1 MERKPFPA
9 SRDLVYDCAM
19 EDPVYLD
26 HNATTPLLPAVV
38 DAMLPYLR
46 EHFGNPSSAHPYG
59 RRAREAVDRARAQVA
74 SLLACSADEVV
85 FTSGGTEASN
95 LAIHGT
101 LAARPT
107 RRHVVTTAAEHPATA
122 ATLAALVPT
131 GVYVDTVG
139 VDGDGRVDAQA
150 VGAALRDA
158 TALVTV
164 IHGQNETGVLQP
176 VAAIAR
182 AARKRGV
189 VSHVDAAQSAGKVD
203 VRVDVLGC
211 DLMTVVGHKL
221 YGPKGVGALYV
232 RAGTP
237 LAPFARGAG
246 HERGMRP
253 GTENVASLVGF
264 GVACEVAA
272 KELDAAAARSL
283 ALRGRLW
290 GLLREA
296 IPGVALNGHPIER
309 LPNTLSVR
317 FPRVSGNALLA
328 AAPDVAASTGSACHA
343 GVEAAPGAIVA
354 MGVPASEA
362 IGTVRLTTGR
372 HNSEADIVRAAD
384 ALIAAWRSLVTA
396 GD

>member
-1 MERKPFPA
+1 MA
-9 SRDLVYDCAM
+9 AM
-19 EDPVYLD
+19 EPAVYLD

-74 SLLACSADEVV
+74 ALLACAPEEVV

-95 LAIHGT
+95 LAIHGV
-101 LAARPT
+101 LRRERT

-122 ATLAALVPT
+122 ATLAALVAE
-131 GVYVDTVG
+131 GVRLTTVD
-139 VDGDGRVDAQA
+139 VDAYGRVDAA
-150 VGAALRDA
+150 EVAAALGDD

-182 AARKRGV
+182 AARERGV
-189 VSHVDAAQSAGKVD
+189 LTHVDAAQSAGKVD

-232 RAGTP
+232 RAGT
-237 LAPFARGAG
+237 AIVPFARGAG
-246 HERGMRP
+246 HERGRRP

-272 KELDAAAARSL
+272 KELDATAARSL
-283 ALRGRLW
+283 ALRERLW
-290 GLLREA
+290 ARLREGV
-296 IPGVALNGHPIER
+296 PGIALNGHPTER

-317 FPRVSGNALLA
+317 FPGVSGNALLA
-328 AAPDVAASTGSACHA
+328 AATEVAASTGSACHA
-343 GVEAAPGAIVA
+343 GGESAPAAIVA
-354 MGVPASEA
+354 MGVPAAEA
-362 IGTVRLTTGR
+362 LGTVRLTTGR
-372 HNSEADIVRAAD
+372 HNAEADIDRAA
-384 ALIAAWRSLVTA
+384 ASLVAAWRALVAA
-396 GD
+396 GG

>member
-1 MERKPFPA
+1 
-9 SRDLVYDCAM
+9 
-19 EDPVYLD
+19 
-26 HNATTPLLPAVV
+26 
-38 DAMLPYLR
+38 
-46 EHFGNPSSAHPYG
+46 
-59 RRAREAVDRARAQVA
+59 
-74 SLLACSADEVV
+74 
-85 FTSGGTEASN
+85 
-95 LAIHGT
+95 
-101 LAARPT
+101 
-107 RRHVVTTAAEHPATA
+107 
-122 ATLAALVPT
+122 
-131 GVYVDTVG
+131 
-139 VDGDGRVDAQA
+139 
-150 VGAALRDA
+150 
-158 TALVTV
+158 
-164 IHGQNETGVLQP
+164 
-176 VAAIAR
+176 
-182 AARKRGV
+182 
-189 VSHVDAAQSAGKVD
+189 
-203 VRVDVLGC
+203 
-211 DLMTVVGHKL
+211 
-221 YGPKGVGALYV
+221 
-232 RAGTP
+232 
-237 LAPFARGAG
+237 
-246 HERGMRP
+246 MRP